1 MRILFSILTF
11 PTIYFILTCPFL
23 IILSIGSI
31 SFSMLRLFR
40 RIFSLGCE
48 WTRYSIIS
56 FYFLNIIQRKG
67 IKSFNYEDKKLWF
80 PSRNQCFTQ
89 PVFLQTR
96 KWFWRGGKAKRKKES
111 EWKRETFTALLSRKI
126 NMQYFSLNSRLWS
139 RSNRF
144 WCWYIFKLLPT
155 LGGIQKMQQCFHVNC
170 SVSIAPW
177 ENEAFPA
184 IKILLT
190 ELWSYFSTRPT
201 WDHKL
206 GFFFFIFV
214 VVIATNDY

>member
-1 MRILFSILTF
+1 MFIHQNLARVFHSQKQRQLCLLRFSVFFARWVTFVNRPLRIPTF
-11 PTIYFILTCPFL
+11 QKNVKGL
-23 IILSIGSI
+23 
-31 SFSMLRLFR
+31 
-40 RIFSLGCE
+40 
-48 WTRYSIIS
+48 
-56 FYFLNIIQRKG
+56 G
-67 IKSFNYEDKKLWF
+67 IKKYL
-80 PSRNQCFTQ
+80 PTNQK
-89 PVFLQTR
+89 V
-96 KWFWRGGKAKRKKES
+96 KVKYKGKKET
-111 EWKRETFTALLSRKI
+111 EGKRETFTALMSRKT
-126 NMQYFSLNSRLWS
+126 NMQYFSLNIYHWS

-144 WCWYIFKLLPT
+144 WCWYIFKLLPI